1 LLIGLYSDIHGN
13 LDAFAASLD
22 YLRTLKVE
30 RLYCGGDVIGYGAY
44 PNECLDIVRYAQGD
58 RRVSFERVVGY
69 FEDLHLLELPE
80 QLVRFLRE
88 TPHATVRGNHDH
100 VVLTKGAERFFNDYA
115 RTAISWT
122 RDTLNK
128 ANHKFVDNLPMTI
141 DVSLNGLPE
150 KPGADSEVA
159 ALFRLVHAS
168 PYQPERWHYL
178 LSSREIERAFN
189 HLKLPLCF
197 IGHSHQPAFLEQ
209 HEDGYIEVITED
221 LLVPN
226 PFRRYIANMGSVGQP
241 RDGDPRSCVVTLEY
255 DEANPAEM
263 EIKMHRVEYNI
274 DKAAGAILD
283 AQLPAELAGRLHHG
297 M

>member
-1 LLIGLYSDIHGN
+1 MLIGLYSDIHGN
-13 LDAFAASLD
+13 LDALAASLD

-44 PNECLDIVRYAQGD
+44 PNECLDIVRFAQGD
-58 RRVSFERVVGY
+58 KNVPFERVVGY
-69 FEDLHLLELPE
+69 IEDLHILELPE
-80 QLVRFLRE
+80 QLARFLQE
-88 TPHATVRGNHDH
+88 TSHATVRGNHDH
-100 VVLTKGAERFFNDYA
+100 VVLTSGAERFFNDYA
-115 RTAISWT
+115 RAAISWT
-122 RDTLNK
+122 RETLNE
-128 ANHKFVDNLPMTI
+128 ANLKFIDKLPLTI
-141 DVSLNGLPE
+141 DIGLDGLPKNSDANSDE
-150 KPGADSEVA
+150 E

-209 HEDGYIEVITED
+209 HEDGYIEVITEK

-226 PFRRYIANMGSVGQP
+226 PFRRYIVNLGSVGQP
-241 RDGDPRSCVVTLEY
+241 RDGDPRSCVVTLEI
-255 DEANPAEM
+255 DDDNPAEM
-263 EIKMHRVEYNI
+263 EIKMHRVPYNI
-274 DKAAGAILD
+274 EQAAGAILD